1 MSAASSDPICVIGA
15 GGAGLA
21 AVKTLGERNLS
32 VVCYERG
39 SNVGGNWRYEN
50 DSGLSAAYASL
61 RCNVSRR
68 RMQYRSLPM
77 PASYGDFPRHTD
89 MAAYFEAYADTFDL
103 RRHIRFAASVERLE
117 PLGHH
122 RWRITLHDGR
132 SAEYGAVVVANG
144 HHWAPQWPQLA
155 GASSTPLM
163 HAHAYRTPE
172 PFAGLRV
179 LVIGAGQSAV
189 EIATELS
196 RVAARTM
203 VSVRGGAYVI
213 PRHLFGRPFDLLDI
227 DLLNRL
233 PWRFLNW
240 LFAALVQVGG
250 DGAIASYGPRGPAH
264 RILEQVPVV
273 SSDLVSAL
281 RGGAVVVRP
290 AIDALDGAQ
299 VRFVDGAV
307 DAVDAIICATG
318 YRISLP
324 FLSSAVFHADGVA
337 VPLYRR
343 IVAPNLSG
351 LYFIGLVDAPGGLL
365 PIVETQAAWLA
376 DVLQGIITL
385 PETPA
390 MWRAIDAAE
399 RRSRERFPL
408 EPRHSIRCDPHAY
421 VRLLVRDRRD
431 ARRARRRAGAVGRRD
446 RDILRAQPPSSR
458 LLCRSGSGRPR

>member
-1 MSAASSDPICVIGA
+1 VLGDCRGFVFDLDGCVWQGSTLLPGA
-15 GGAGLA
+15 GRTLTALHRAGRGVAFLTNNSRA
-21 AVKTLGERNLS
+21 TGLDVRDKLQRLGL
-32 VVCYERG
+32 G
-39 SNVGGNWRYEN
+39 W
-50 DSGLSAAYASL
+50 
-61 RCNVSRR
+61 
-68 RMQYRSLPM
+68 
-77 PASYGDFPRHTD
+77 
-89 MAAYFEAYADTFDL
+89 
-103 RRHIRFAASVERLE
+103 VEHAL
-117 PLGHH
+117 
-122 RWRITLHDGR
+122 
-132 SAEYGAVVVANG
+132 
-144 HHWAPQWPQLA
+144 
-155 GASSTPLM
+155 TPLEILGQVI
-163 HAHAYRTPE
+163 AERYGPS
-172 PFAGLRV
+172 RV